1 MNIIFLIKKLRIS
14 ECGLS
19 DYIVKLSENLQSRG
33 QRVLVLHSNKVIKR
47 DQNFVF
53 LKWSIFSVINKIK
66 SVKKKKIFFLQ
77 FSPFLQSKSGFSIKL
92 ILILFFL
99 RFLKIDVKIVTNFHE
114 TCNKFSWKPK
124 YFLIY
129 FLHLFQLYV
138 LIFLSH
144 KVYYTNNYFVK
155 RFKIF
160 KSKKCKFVEI
170 VSNVKKN
177 SFHKKSDKLFL
188 TFYSS
193 HFNEQNYKIFFKHI
207 SFFNVKNKKKIFVNI
222 LGNTNSKN
230 YIEIKRLI
238 VRYKLIRFSNIF
250 NNLTHNKFSKLLFDS
265 KITIVTRSNM
275 IEENSGLHKASLD
288 HHHYFFRLGN
298 LKNEKNILSIKNQNI
313 FNFLVKKI
321 FSDYN
326 KNNNFILKTK
336 KNTTSNIFKNLNEFY

>member
-207 SFFNVKNKKKIFVNI
+207 SFFTVKNKNKIFVNI
-222 LGNTNSKN
+222 FRS
-230 YIEIKRLI
+230 II
-238 VRYKLIRFSNIF
+238 
-250 NNLTHNKFSKLLFDS
+250 NNKSE
-265 KITIVTRSNM
+265 M
-275 IEENSGLHKASLD
+275 I
-288 HHHYFFRLGN
+288 
-298 LKNEKNILSIKNQNI
+298 Q
-313 FNFLVKKI
+313 
-321 FSDYN
+321 
-326 KNNNFILKTK
+326 
-336 KNTTSNIFKNLNEFY
+336 